1 MRSTPSATRNSNVEQ
16 PRTELQVEASANPS
30 KRGKRARA
38 ALVFACLAAVWLAFD
53 MATKNYFNGSF
64 APGDVIT
71 DPIAGLF
78 RFRLVHNTG
87 AAWGMFGDSTFALGI
102 MSVLVCTALLVYL
115 IAASK
120 DMNEGQ
126 IIGLALVFAGGV
138 GNALD
143 RFTLGYVV
151 DFIDFT
157 FIDFP
162 VFNIAD
168 IGVTCG
174 FVVFIA
180 SMLYAWR
187 KADRKAALEAQKA
200 DCGDAESCAEK
211 AAEGKARDAAPE
223 DDESAEA
230 AHGAGEGKETIA

>member
-1 MRSTPSATRNSNVEQ
+1 MEQ
-16 PRTELQVEASANPS
+16 PRTELQAEATAHRLP
-30 KRGKRARA
+30 KGGRRGRA

-53 MATKNYFNGSF
+53 MATKNYFNSSF

-71 DPIAGLF
+71 DPLAGLF

-87 AAWGMFGDSTFALGI
+87 AAWGMFGDSTFALGV
-102 MSVLVCTALLVYL
+102 MSIVVCAALLAYL
-115 IAASK
+115 AVASK
-120 DMNEGQ
+120 DMNTGQ
-126 IIGLALVFAGGV
+126 IVGLALVFAGGV

-151 DFIDFT
+151 DFIDLA

-174 FVVFIA
+174 FVIFIA

-187 KADRKAALEAQKA
+187 KADLRAAAAAAPGSAREE
-200 DCGDAESCAEK
+200 DGPRDGGSEGDAGES
-211 AAEGKARDAAPE
+211 GKGPQAR
-223 DDESAEA
+223 
-230 AHGAGEGKETIA
+230 

>member
-1 MRSTPSATRNSNVEQ
+1 MRSMPSATRNSNVEQ
-16 PRTELQVEASANPS
+16 PRTELQAEAPANPS
-30 KRGKRARA
+30 KRGKRVRA

-102 MSVLVCTALLVYL
+102 MSVLVCAALLVYL
-115 IAASK
+115 FAASK

-126 IIGLALVFAGGV
+126 IIGLALVFAGGI

-187 KADRKAALEAQKA
+187 KADREAALEAQNV
-200 DCGDAESCAEK
+200 DRGDAEPCAEK

-223 DDESAEA
+223 DDESAKP
-230 AHGAGEGKETIA
+230 AHGAGEDKEIVA